1 MTSNPEFDPMLR
13 FRILLGLFLLMPTA
27 LAAQI
32 DVSQLAGLKP
42 RSIGPSGMSGRISA
56 IDAVHADPNIIYVG
70 SATGGLWKSTSGGVT
85 WTPLTDSLPAY
96 SIGAVAIYQAAPDI
110 VWIGTGERNRRNT
123 AGVGTGVYKSLDG
136 GKTWRQMGLDSTGAI
151 DAILLHPANPDVAY
165 VGALGNT
172 WSENAHRGVYQTTD
186 GGETWRKI
194 LYVNETTGAGDLV
207 MDPANPNH
215 LIAAMWDHRRWPWF
229 FRSGGPGSG
238 LHVTYDGG
246 ETWRKLTPKEGLPE
260 GELGRIGLDFAR
272 GNPKVVYA
280 VVEARRNVMLRSE
293 DGGDTWTV
301 VNRNRGIAE
310 RPFYYAQVR
319 VDPTNENRVYN
330 VHGTIDLS
338 EDGGKNF
345 RVLLPFERVH
355 VDHHALWLSPDGKI
369 LIDGNDGGV
378 YISRDRGASWRFV
391 ENLPLAQFYHINVD
405 MATPFN
411 LMGGL
416 QDNGSWRGP
425 SQVWHNGGIRYY
437 DWKEVGFGDGFAVLA
452 DPNRPRYVFAT
463 SQGGNIIRSDLE
475 TGERKSIRPAH
486 PQGVE
491 LRFNW
496 NAGMAIDPH
505 DGALYLGSQFLHKS
519 TDLGTTWTIISP
531 DLTTNDPEKQKQ
543 NESGGLTRDVTTAEN
558 HTTILTVA
566 PSPVARGVIWVG
578 TDDGNVQL
586 TRDGGATWVNVV
598 DRIRGVPRHTWVPH
612 IEASKF
618 EGGTAFVTFD
628 DHRRGNNTPYLFK
641 TTDYGRTWTS
651 LVTTDIEPFNF
662 VHVIEQD
669 PVNANLLFLGTE
681 HGLYVTF
688 DGARKWRLWRHGFP
702 RAPTLALIVHPR
714 DHDLVIAT
722 HGRSAYVL
730 DDVRPLRA
738 LAAEPAI
745 AAKPLH
751 LFEIPP
757 AVRYEVAQVDGMRF
771 VADAMFIGENR
782 PYGAL
787 LTYLVG
793 STRAQVAEDGQRDTT
808 KADTLVTVEVVDEGG
823 AVIRRFQ
830 EPAKPGVNRTA
841 WDLRRDGF
849 RRPRGE
855 REETPAAFRP
865 PGPPALPGRY
875 TMRIKHQGNE
885 ASASVEVR
893 EDPRFNVP
901 LATQREKLDFILAVG
916 RRQEVAA
923 EAVDRLR
930 DAKRAAD
937 RAVEQARAAR
947 GAQDSASVKAL
958 EQAADSLKKR
968 LTEVEELF
976 TGPQETQ
983 GIVRAPD
990 AVLPQLGN
998 VYGSLMSSR
1007 EAPTDAERRYLR
1019 DAEEDLQRAIERVN
1033 SVFAQD
1039 VARFRERVRALNV
1052 EFFPAQ
1058 EPLTLERP
1066 R

>member
-1 MTSNPEFDPMLR
+1 MKPASWYRLPSLAF
-13 FRILLGLFLLMPTA
+13 A
-27 LAAQI
+27 LAMLPAAAGAQV
-32 DVSQLAGLKP
+32 DLSHLAGLKP
-42 RSIGPSGMSGRISA
+42 RSIGPAGMSGRIGA
-56 IDAVHADPNIIYVG
+56 IDAVDADPNVIYVG
-70 SATGGLWKSTSGGVT
+70 ASTGGLWKSTSGGTT

-96 SIGAVAIYQAAPDI
+96 SIGAVAVYQAAPDV
-110 VWIGTGERNRRNT
+110 VWIGTGERNRRNS
-123 AGVGTGVYKSLDG
+123 AGVGTGVYRSLDG
-136 GKTWRQMGLDSTGAI
+136 GKTWRHAGLDSTGAI
-151 DAILLHPANPDVAY
+151 DAILLHPSNPDVAY

-172 WSENAHRGVYQTTD
+172 WTESPHRGVYKTSD
-186 GGETWRKI
+186 GGKTWRKI

-207 MDPANPNH
+207 MDPSNPNH

-246 ETWRKLTPKEGLPE
+246 ETWRKLSPKEGLPE

-272 GNPKVVYA
+272 GNPNVVYA
-280 VVEARRNVMLRSE
+280 VTEATRNVMLRSE

-301 VNRNRGIAE
+301 VNRSRGISE

-345 RVLLPFERVH
+345 RVLLVFERVH
-355 VDHHALWLSPDGKI
+355 VDHHAFWVSPDGKT

-378 YISRDRGASWRFV
+378 YISTDRGASWRFV

-405 MATPFN
+405 LATPFN

-425 SQVWHNGGIRYY
+425 SYVWHNGGIRYY

-486 PQGVE
+486 LQGTE

-505 DGALYLGSQFLHKS
+505 DGALYLGSQFLHRS
-519 TDLGTTWTIISP
+519 ADLGTTWTIISP

-543 NESGGLTRDVTTAEN
+543 TESGGLTKDVTAAEN

-566 PSPVARGVIWVG
+566 PSPVDRGVIWVG

-586 TRDGGATWVNVV
+586 TRDGGGTWTNVV
-598 DRIRGVPRHTWVPH
+598 DRIRGVPRNTWVPH

-628 DHRRGNNTPYLFK
+628 DHRRGNNAPYLFK
-641 TTDYGRTWTS
+641 TTDYGRTWAS
-651 LVTTDIEPFNF
+651 LVTADIEGFNF

-681 HGLYVTF
+681 HGLYATL
-688 DGARKWRLWRHGFP
+688 DGGRKWHLWRHGFP

-722 HGRSAYVL
+722 HGRAAYML

-738 LAAEPAI
+738 LAADPAI
-745 AAKPLH
+745 AQRPLH
-751 LFEIPP
+751 LFDVPP
-757 AVRYEVAQVDGMRF
+757 ALRHQEAQVDGIRF

-787 LTYLVG
+787 LTYIVG
-793 STRAQVAEDGQRDTT
+793 EGRREMASDGESDTA
-808 KADTLVTVEVVDEGG
+808 KVTIEVLDESGT
-823 AVIRRFQ
+823 VIRRFQ
-830 EPAKPGVNRTA
+830 GPAKPGINRAA

-849 RRPRGE
+849 RRPRGQQE
-855 REETPAAFRP
+855 QTPATFLP
-865 PGPPALPGRY
+865 PGPPVLAGRY
-875 TMRIKHQGNE
+875 TVRVKQGGQE
-885 ASASVEVR
+885 ASGPVEVR
-893 EDPRFNVP
+893 DDPRFNVP
-901 LATQREKLDFILAVG
+901 VAVQREKLEFIMTIG

-923 EAVDRLR
+923 EAVDRIR
-930 DAKRAAD
+930 DARRAVD
-937 RAVEQARAAR
+937 RAVEQARA
-947 GAQDSASVKAL
+947 GPGGSDSAAAKAL
-958 EQAADSLKKR
+958 QQAGDSLKKR
-968 LTEVEELF
+968 LSETEELF
-976 TGPQETQ
+976 TGPQEVQ

-998 VYGSLMSSR
+998 VYGAASSSR
-1007 EAPTDAERRYLR
+1007 EAPTDAERLYLR
-1019 DAEEDLQRAIERVN
+1019 VAEEDLGRAIEGVN
-1033 SVFAQD
+1033 QVFGRD
-1039 VARFRERVRALNV
+1039 VARFRERVSALNV
-1052 EFFPAQ
+1052 TFFPAT
-1058 EPLTLERP
+1058 EPLSLEARP
-1066 R
+1066 NR